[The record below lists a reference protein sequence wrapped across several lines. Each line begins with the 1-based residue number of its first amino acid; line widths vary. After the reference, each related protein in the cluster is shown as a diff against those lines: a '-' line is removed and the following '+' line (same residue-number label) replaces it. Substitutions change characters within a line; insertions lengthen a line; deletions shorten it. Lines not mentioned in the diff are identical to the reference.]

1 MSQKKVI
8 LTGDR
13 PTGKLHLGH
22 YVGSLRSRVEL
33 QSDHEQYVMIA
44 DAQALT
50 DHYDNPQKVH
60 DNVLE
65 VAIDYL
71 SVGIDPKQT
80 TIFIQSMVPE
90 IHELAMYFLNLVTW
104 NRLKHNP
111 TVKAEINQKGFGDA
125 IPAGFMTYPVFQA
138 ADIAAFHADLVP
150 VGDDQRPMIEQT
162 NEIVRSFNR
171 IYGQEVLREV
181 EGLYPKVARLP
192 GIDGSAKMS
201 KTMGNGISLSEDPK
215 SVMKKAKKMYSD
227 PNHTNIDDPGQVDGN
242 PVFIYLDCFC
252 QDHDK
257 LEELKAHYARGGLGD
272 GTVKKYLGEV
282 LVEFLEPIQTRRAQ
296 LEQDKG
302 EVLRILEKGTLAAR
316 ERAAKTL
323 ALVKEAMHLRYF

>member
-1 MSQKKVI
+1 MTKII

-13 PTGKLHLGH
+13 PTGPLHLGH
-22 YVGSLRSRVEL
+22 YVGSLKSRIAL
-33 QSDHEQYVMIA
+33 QEECEQYVMIA

-71 SVGIDPKQT
+71 SVGIDPSKT

-111 TVKAEINQKGFGDA
+111 TVKAEIKQKGFGEGV
-125 IPAGFMTYPVFQA
+125 PAGFMTYPVFQA

-150 VGDDQRPMIEQT
+150 VGDDQLPMIEQT
-162 NEIVRSFNR
+162 NELVRNFNR
-171 IYGQEVLREV
+171 IYGDDVLKEV
-181 EGLYPKVARLP
+181 EAVLPNVARLP
-192 GIDGSAKMS
+192 GIDGSNKMS
-201 KTMGNGISLSEDPK
+201 KTLGNGISLSEDLK
-215 SVMKKAKKMYSD
+215 SVMKKAKKMVSD
-227 PNHTNIDDPGQVDGN
+227 PNHVNIDDPGQVDGN

-252 QDHDK
+252 QDEDK
-257 LEELKAHYARGGLGD
+257 LNDLKAHYQRGGLGD
-272 GTVKKYLGEV
+272 GTLKKYLGEV
-282 LVEFLEPIQTRRAQ
+282 LVEFLEPIQKKRAQ
-296 LEQDKG
+296 LENDKSA
-302 EVLRILEKGTLAAR
+302 VLKILEKGTYAAR
-316 ERAAKTL
+316 ERAAETL
-323 ALVKEAMHLRYF
+323 SHVKKSMHLNYF